1 MINSRKI
8 QDLKPLAQAKC
19 LQFMKECED
28 AGLKVLIIQTL
39 RDAEYQ
45 NSLYQIGRS
54 KPGKKVTNCDGYKV
68 QSNHQSGLAWDAV
81 PVDAKGT
88 ILWNDSKKFEQ
99 MAKIAKELDIRAGF
113 YWKMKDSPHFEL

>member
-1 MINSRKI
+1 
-8 QDLKPLAQAKC
+8 
-19 LQFMKECED
+19 MKECED

-81 PVDAKGT
+81 PVDAKGA

-99 MAKIAKELDIRAGF
+99 MAKIAKELDIRAGH
-113 YWKMKDSPHFEL
+113 YWRMKDSPHFEI